1 MNKIR
6 SSYSPEERRRLVD
19 CGVKAGKSNRSI
31 AREMDIDE
39 GTVRRDRKY
48 LATPEHERSVRKER
62 PRKIKAPVPMYTL
75 GDAASLIRQQRRV
88 LKVLKQWIT
97 EQRMV
102 LKEIEYVL
110 DEAGK
115 QLFRGREFV
124 KSFPI
129 PTRKPEELLALV
141 RPDSSKW
148 ADREAPDYWAEWL
161 ARWLAVCLPAQQ
173 ELHEEIQRETSLW
186 ARDRAAGPYTDGTCL
201 KPVTS
206 VARATWIYSFWL

>member
-31 AREMDIDE
+31 AKEMDIDE

-62 PRKIKAPVPMYTL
+62 PRKIKALVPMYTL

-88 LKVLKQWIT
+88 LKVLKRWIT

-102 LKEIEYVL
+102 LKEIEDVL

-115 QLFRGREFV
+115 RLFRGREFA

-129 PTRKPEELLALV
+129 PTKNPEELLALV

-148 ADREAPDYWAEWL
+148 ADREVPDYWAEWL
-161 ARWLAVCLPAQQ
+161 ARCWPSACRRNKSSMRRYSVRRPSGLETALP
-173 ELHEEIQRETSLW
+173 
-186 ARDRAAGPYTDGTCL
+186 GPYTDGTCL